1 MPRQTLLCS
10 LFGAAVLWTGCGEEC
25 PPGKQPHRVSG
36 NCVDEPTM
44 PEGLNPILRPD
55 AGPRDVGPDSGVN
68 NDGGLQNDGGG
79 QSDGGDGGVQND
91 VGPSPP
97 APFAQFTYRERSR
110 PLSGTIEVVA
120 GGLFVDEGPATV
132 QRSAQTIMDDEG
144 RPCHLSVRRLSAGRP
159 QPYDVGAARLVAGGG
174 EVPLVS
180 GVDGSLNPVSPPP
193 IGFATN
199 AAAIALEIQGGV
211 GPFGLAAFSL
221 SVAGPM
227 PISVLSP
234 TPTAQLD
241 LVPSPLITWIPPPGL
256 AAITVEVATVD
267 RTVVLVCG
275 VVNDGIYQLAS
286 ATVDAFWVEA
296 GPNPAALEIRTET
309 VATLTAS
316 VDGQPIVPVTFQVAN
331 GVVSDVR

>member
-1 MPRQTLLCS
+1 
-10 LFGAAVLWTGCGEEC
+10 
-25 PPGKQPHRVSG
+25 
-36 NCVDEPTM
+36 M
-44 PEGLNPILRPD
+44 PEGLDPILRPD
-55 AGPRDVGPDSGVN
+55 ASPRDVGPDGGVS
-68 NDGGLQNDGGG
+68 NDLGVQNDGGG
-79 QSDGGDGGVQND
+79 PNDGGDGGVQND
-91 VGPSPP
+91 GGPTTP
-97 APFAQFTYRERSR
+97 APFAQFTFRERSR

-120 GGLFVDEGPATV
+120 AGLFVDEGPATI

-144 RPCHLSVRRLSAGRP
+144 RPCQLSVRRLTAGQP
-159 QPYDVGAARLVAGGG
+159 QPYDLGVARLVAGGG

-180 GVDGSLNPVSPPP
+180 GVDGSLNPASPPP

-199 AAAIALEIQGGV
+199 AASIALEIQGGV

-221 SVAGPM
+221 SVAGPL
-227 PISVLSP
+227 PIMVLSP
-234 TPTAQLD
+234 TPTVQLD

-267 RTVVLVCG
+267 REVVLVCG

-286 ATVDAFWVEA
+286 ATVDAFRVEA
-296 GPNPAALEIRTET
+296 GPSPAALEIRTET

-331 GVVSDVR
+331 GVVFDVR